1 MEYVKDFNLDVHVK
15 IFKIAIRANSEIDYA
30 KIVNVFNFTFKN
42 IVSNWCNNYMGDYPN
57 YNFAKLQLVFN
68 KKYRKVQSDEQVYL
82 QLKNMKQKKN
92 EKMEVYYE
100 RLLKLANSLQQKTTY
115 SFLTTILKYG
125 LQPYLHVTTCMKRET
140 LQQHKEATLVC
151 EERISNIKAISNLV
165 VP

>member
-1 MEYVKDFNLDVHVK
+1 LEYVKDFNLDVHVK

-68 KKYRKVQSDEQVYL
+68 KKYKKFQSDEQVYL

>member
-1 MEYVKDFNLDVHVK
+1 
-15 IFKIAIRANSEIDYA
+15 
-30 KIVNVFNFTFKN
+30 
-42 IVSNWCNNYMGDYPN
+42 
-57 YNFAKLQLVFN
+57 
-68 KKYRKVQSDEQVYL
+68 
-82 QLKNMKQKKN
+82 MKQKKN